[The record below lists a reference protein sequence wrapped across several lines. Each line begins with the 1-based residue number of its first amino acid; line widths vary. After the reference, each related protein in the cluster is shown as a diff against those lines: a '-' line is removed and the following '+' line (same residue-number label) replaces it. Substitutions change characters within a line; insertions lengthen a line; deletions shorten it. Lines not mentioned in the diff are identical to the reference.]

1 MNINL
6 RGDVQL
12 KTEQII
18 LQINEIST
26 KTIEEIDE
34 YEQEMTNFNKIN
46 TQSLKVHQL
55 VKDLESFYDLNIKY
69 LKRHVIDN
77 KIMNESII

>member
-1 MNINL
+1 VNINL

>member
-1 MNINL
+1 MNL

-46 TQSLKVHQL
+46 TQSLKVFNQL

>member
-46 TQSLKVHQL
+46 TQSLKVL
-55 VKDLESFYDLNIKY
+55 INS
-69 LKRHVIDN
+69 LKIWNHFMI
-77 KIMNESII
+77 

>member
-1 MNINL
+1 
-6 RGDVQL
+6 
-12 KTEQII
+12 
-18 LQINEIST
+18 
-26 KTIEEIDE
+26 
-34 YEQEMTNFNKIN
+34 MTNFNKIN